1 MSRSGELQVAKECSD
16 YKGMAGDHCT
26 LTASNL
32 PELAVGTQIVYAAA
46 AGAGSLDS
54 AITLESGPGNT
65 ANGRVVLDLAMG
77 TGTVTI
83 TDGTGSLAGFQAQAD
98 VTADAAGIWHW
109 KGTYSFSEMEVP
121 AGTSA

>member
-1 MSRSGELQVAKECSD
+1 MSRSGELQLDKECSE

-32 PELAVGTQIVYAAA
+32 AELAVGTQVVYAAA
-46 AGAGSLDS
+46 AGEGSLDS
-54 AITLESGPGNT
+54 AITLESGPGNK
-65 ANGRVVLDLAMG
+65 ANGRVLLDLATG

-83 TDGTGSLAGFQAQAD
+83 TDGTGSLAGFQAKAD

-121 AGTSA
+121 AGASA